1 MVILRID
8 LERALVEAEDG
19 DGVRSYGLDTPEAF
33 ALVSDAWVRAGW
45 DTKYVYGFTWLG
57 RPVIQL
63 PEDLVRVQ
71 EAIHR
76 VQPSVIIETGIAHGG
91 SLVFYAS
98 LCKAM
103 GRGRVVGVDIEIR
116 PHNRRAI
123 EEHSLFDL
131 ITLYEGDSTDPEL
144 VARIAETLAPDDSV
158 FVVLDSKHTKEHVLR
173 ELELYAPLVSVGSY
187 VVAADGVM
195 GDLGGAPRTEADWE
209 WNNPREAARAF
220 VEANPGYVLEQ
231 PEPPFNEGVVRESV
245 TYWRGGWIRRV
256 R

>member
-1 MVILRID
+1 VILRID
-8 LERALVEAEDG
+8 LERALVETEDG
-19 DGVRSYGLDTPEAF
+19 DGVRTYQLDSPEAF
-33 ALVSDAWVRAGW
+33 ALVSEAWVRAGW
-45 DTKYVYGFTWLG
+45 DAKYVYGFTWFG

-71 EAIHR
+71 EAIYR
-76 VQPSVIIETGIAHGG
+76 VQPTVILETGIAHGG

-116 PHNRRAI
+116 PHNRRAL
-123 EEHSLFDL
+123 EEHPLFDL
-131 ITLYEGDSTDPEL
+131 ITLYEGDSTDEEL
-144 VARIAETLAPDDSV
+144 ADSIRETIGPDETV
-158 FVVLDSKHTKEHVLR
+158 FVVLDSKHTKDHVLR

-187 VVAADGVM
+187 IVAADGVM
-195 GDLGGAPRTEADWE
+195 GDLARAPRSAPDWE

-220 VEANPGYVLEQ
+220 VAANPDYVLEQ
-231 PEPPFNEGVVRESV
+231 PEPPFNEGVVRDPV